1 MNERGVELPRFIKLL
16 ETTALFEGVTADQ
29 LIALSS
35 VCWERRYAPN
45 QLILREGA
53 PDPFVYVIVD
63 GRAQVTKKT
72 STGGDPMRMGE
83 IGSGDVLGEL
93 KIVDPQPSS
102 ASIVA
107 VTEVIAIAID
117 LDGFAQSGA
126 LAAIRATVVSNV
138 GRILAERLRAS
149 TGRGADAMQRE
160 LDESRARAHAGR
172 FIVLMFAML
181 ALYGL
186 AISALDLVPASGRPP
201 VSILSFVLIIWM
213 VIPILLSV
221 RRSPFPLESYGLTT
235 RRCGRVA
242 LQSLAWTTPW
252 LLLLLALKLVLMRW
266 APSMADRPLFDP
278 TALFAGRPFDLGF
291 YLLAILLYLIHTPVQ
306 ELVARAGLQGTL
318 QNFIPTPPGH
328 INWKAIVVSN
338 LLYSS
343 AHSYIGFWF
352 CVATFVPGLFWGWM
366 FAKQRSLVGV
376 TVSHI
381 AVGLWAIF
389 ALGVHAII
397 GGG

>member
-45 QLILREGA
+45 QLILHEGA

-126 LAAIRATVVSNV
+126 RPCEKT
-138 GRILAERLRAS
+138 
-149 TGRGADAMQRE
+149 
-160 LDESRARAHAGR
+160 
-172 FIVLMFAML
+172 
-181 ALYGL
+181 
-186 AISALDLVPASGRPP
+186 ISDN
-201 VSILSFVLIIWM
+201 
-213 VIPILLSV
+213 
-221 RRSPFPLESYGLTT
+221 
-235 RRCGRVA
+235 
-242 LQSLAWTTPW
+242 
-252 LLLLLALKLVLMRW
+252 
-266 APSMADRPLFDP
+266 
-278 TALFAGRPFDLGF
+278 
-291 YLLAILLYLIHTPVQ
+291 H
-306 ELVARAGLQGTL
+306 
-318 QNFIPTPPGH
+318 
-328 INWKAIVVSN
+328 
-338 LLYSS
+338 
-343 AHSYIGFWF
+343 
-352 CVATFVPGLFWGWM
+352 
-366 FAKQRSLVGV
+366 
-376 TVSHI
+376 
-381 AVGLWAIF
+381 
-389 ALGVHAII
+389 
-397 GGG
+397 

>member
-1 MNERGVELPRFIKLL
+1 MASITVSNDPTDL
-16 ETTALFEGVTADQ
+16 ETAGLAGPEPELSRRLREQSALFADVTQAQ
-29 LIALSS
+29 MAELRS
-35 VCWERRYAPN
+35 VCEERRFASGTF
-45 QLILREGA
+45 ILREGDEDA
-53 PDPFVYVIVD
+53 FIYVLIEGVAQIV
-63 GRAQVTKKT
+63 KST
-72 STGGDPMRMGE
+72 SIGE
-83 IGSGDVLGEL
+83 QMHMAELRSGDVLGEL

-186 AISALDLVPASGRPP
+186 AISAFDLVPASGRRP

-291 YLLAILLYLIHTPVQ
+291 YLLATAYACVS
-306 ELVARAGLQGTL
+306 GD
-318 QNFIPTPPGH
+318 
-328 INWKAIVVSN
+328 AIS
-338 LLYSS
+338 
-343 AHSYIGFWF
+343 
-352 CVATFVPGLFWGWM
+352 
-366 FAKQRSLVGV
+366 
-376 TVSHI
+376 
-381 AVGLWAIF
+381 
-389 ALGVHAII
+389 
-397 GGG
+397 GGI